1 MSHSQR
7 PSSRFPSSAH
17 QAAHRKWVRR
27 YFGIALVTAAL
38 MLVAAPI
45 GRWLSLPWG
54 LTAATLNFLT
64 GTGLM
69 VYTAHRCRKWHET
82 ISSEIDSVVGNGLRA
97 ADEGL
102 AAIAGRGPSAV
113 G

>member
-1 MSHSQR
+1 MSNSPR
-7 PSSRFPSSAH
+7 PSNRFTSP
-17 QAAHRKWVRR
+17 AHRAGHRMWVRR
-27 YFGIALVTAAL
+27 YFGIALVTAGL

-54 LTAATLNFLT
+54 LTVATLNFLA

-69 VYTAHRCRKWHET
+69 VYTAHRCRKWHER
-82 ISSEIDSVVGNGLRA
+82 ISSEIDSVVANGLRA

-102 AAIAGRGPSAV
+102 AAIAGTGR
-113 G
+113 